1 MYVDQ
6 LVKAA
11 ICRAASQLID
21 ISRLIIRAR
30 FYVQEGNII
39 NGFEYYAH
47 SVYVMTH
54 CFSGKVVDKRN
65 KEVFIVLS
73 D

>member
-6 LVKAA
+6 LKTAA

-21 ISRLIIRAR
+21 ISRLIFRAR

-39 NGFEYYAH
+39 NGFEYYVH
-47 SVYVMTH
+47 SVCVMTH
-54 CFSGKVVDKRN
+54 CFSGKVVNKGN
-65 KEVFIVLS
+65 KEVHIVLS